1 MKINKIHIISFGG
14 LKNYTLD
21 LTDGFNC
28 IYGENEKGKT
38 TIMTFIKMMFYGNE
52 KGGSQLSKNIRKKY
66 TPWDS
71 TLMAGSIEFENNG
84 RAYRLEREF
93 KSSNSTDKVSVTDL
107 SLGEKRPASA
117 TIGEE
122 LFGLSASAFERSFFI
137 GQLGFPE
144 SNLSAESELNAKLS
158 NMVSTGDE
166 SVSLDE
172 VVSKLEK
179 VRHSIIS
186 KSGKAGEYYKNSIT
200 AKNLKEKL
208 DESITANNKFQEGKE
223 KLSAFKEETEKI
235 IKKAYS
241 LKQQL
246 SKEQDIK
253 NAEKLRELLKTKE
266 TLETLKK
273 ESTLKNGLVAD
284 DNFLR
289 NLKFLSAKFENAKAK
304 REAKEKETEIIKN
317 QLDVLINGPKI
328 GADES
333 AENIENTLQQLYKNL
348 ESVETSQKENALRL
362 EDLNS
367 SEKDKKKS
375 INPLFIIGIILIIL
389 GAIGFMITPIIT
401 IVLGVAGI
409 LLTVLGLTSKS
420 NKKAEL
426 IKEEITSLENVIKN
440 QQTHIEDI
448 KSQIADKKA
457 KIEAIKLANTSNA
470 QIVSAQQNLL
480 LQAEGELLN
489 LKNEEAT
496 TEAEFK
502 AEVQK
507 IDGEYPDALEKL
519 ENSCQNQKELKQ
531 QINFLLRDL
540 NNISYE
546 DARVKLEQMQDTEDL
561 QGVDFAYL
569 KAEYEKLL
577 TEITDRKSTEAAV
590 EAQLKSLITGIEI
603 PDVLQ
608 DKLCEIGE
616 ILTAQKDFCDS
627 ADIAVEVLKES
638 FAELRQ
644 NYGSQLEKKA
654 AEIFSLLTN
663 GKYSDMTVS
672 KSFGI
677 NVSEKTN
684 PISREAEYLSS
695 GTFDQAYLSV
705 RLAVAGLIEENIP
718 LFLDDT
724 LTQYDE
730 TRANKTLE
738 FLKEYSNGRQTVM
751 FTCHKTIC
759 DFAENLNCNT
769 INL

>member
-14 LKNYTLD
+14 LKNYTLN
-21 LTDGFNC
+21 LEDGFNC

-38 TIMTFIKMMFYGNE
+38 TIMSFIKMMFYGNE

-71 TLMAGSIEFENNG
+71 SLMAGSIEFEKDG

-93 KSSNSTDKVSVTDL
+93 KTSNSTDKVSITDL

-200 AKNLKEKL
+200 ANNLKEKL
-208 DESITANNKFQEGKE
+208 DQSITANNRFLEGKE
-223 KLSAFKEETEKI
+223 KLTLYKSETEKI
-235 IKKAYS
+235 MQKAYS

-246 SKEQDIK
+246 SKEEDIK
-253 NAEKLRELLKTKE
+253 NAEKLRELLNTKDA
-266 TLETLKK
+266 LETLKK
-273 ESTLKNGLVAD
+273 ECILKDGSTAD

-289 NLKFLSAKFENAKAK
+289 NLKFLSAKFENAKTK

-333 AENIENTLQQLYKNL
+333 VENIENTLQQLYTNL
-348 ESVETSQKENALRL
+348 ETVETSQKENTIRI
-362 EDLNS
+362 ETLNS
-367 SEKDKKKS
+367 SKNEKKKFIS
-375 INPLFIIGIILIIL
+375 PLSVVGIILIIL
-389 GAIGFMITPIIT
+389 GAFGIIISPIIT
-401 IVLGVAGI
+401 AVSGVLGVV
-409 LLTVLGLTSKS
+409 LLVLGLTLKS

-426 IKEEITSLENVIKN
+426 IKEEIASLENVIKN

-480 LQAEGELLN
+480 LTAEGELLN
-489 LKNEEAT
+489 LKNDEAT
-496 TEAEFK
+496 AEAEFK
-502 AEVQK
+502 AELQK
-507 IDGEYPDALEKL
+507 IDGEYPDIIAKI
-519 ENSCQNQKELKQ
+519 ENSCQKQKELKQ

-546 DARVKLEQMQDTEDL
+546 DAKAKLEQMQDTEDL
-561 QGVDFAYL
+561 QSVDFASI

-577 TEITDRKSTEAAV
+577 SEITERKSTEAAV
-590 EAQLKSLITGIEI
+590 EAQLKSLLSGIES

-608 DKLCEIGE
+608 DKLCEINE
-616 ILTAQKDFCDS
+616 ILTTQKDFCDS
-627 ADIAVEVLKES
+627 ANIAVEVLKES

-644 NYGSQLEKKA
+644 NYGSQLEKKS

-677 NVSEKTN
+677 NVSEKEN

-695 GTFDQAYLSV
+695 GTFDQAYLSM
-705 RLAVAGLIEENIP
+705 RLAVARLIDENIP

-724 LTQYDE
+724 LTQYDDN
-730 TRANKTLE
+730 RAEKTLG
-738 FLKEYSNGRQTVM
+738 FLKEYSKNGQAVM
-751 FTCHKTIC
+751 FTCHKSIYSQ
-759 DFAENLNCNT
+759 AENLNCNT
-769 INL
+769 KML

>member
-14 LKNYTLD
+14 LKNYTLN
-21 LTDGFNC
+21 LEDGFNC

-38 TIMTFIKMMFYGNE
+38 TIMSFIKMMFYGNE

-71 TLMAGSIEFENNG
+71 SLMAGSIEFEKDG

-93 KSSNSTDKVSVTDL
+93 KTSNSTDKVSITDL

-200 AKNLKEKL
+200 AKNLNDKL
-208 DESITANNKFQEGKE
+208 DESITANNRFLEGKE
-223 KLSAFKEETEKI
+223 KLTLYKSETEKI
-235 IKKAYS
+235 IQKTYS

-246 SKEQDIK
+246 SKEEDIK
-253 NAEKLRELLKTKE
+253 NAEKLRELLNTKE
-266 TLETLKK
+266 VLEALKK
-273 ESTLKNGLVAD
+273 ECILKDGSTAD

-333 AENIENTLQQLYKNL
+333 AENIENTLQQLYTNL
-348 ESVETSQKENALRL
+348 ETVETSQKENSARL
-362 EDLNS
+362 ETLNS
-367 SEKDKKKS
+367 SKNEKKKFIS
-375 INPLFIIGIILIIL
+375 PLSVIGIILIIL
-389 GAIGFMITPIIT
+389 GALGIIISPVITAVSG
-401 IVLGVAGI
+401 VLGVV
-409 LLTVLGLTSKS
+409 LLVLGLTLKS

-426 IKEEITSLENVIKN
+426 IESEIASLENVIKN

-448 KSQIADKKA
+448 KSQIAAKKA

-480 LQAEGELLN
+480 LTAEGELLN
-489 LKNEEAT
+489 LKNDEAIA
-496 TEAEFK
+496 EAEFK
-502 AEVQK
+502 AELQK
-507 IDGEYPDALEKL
+507 IDGEYPDIIAKI
-519 ENSCQNQKELKQ
+519 ENSCQKQKELKQ

-546 DARVKLEQMQDTEDL
+546 DARAKLEQIQNTEDL
-561 QGVDFAYL
+561 QSVDFASV

-577 TEITDRKSTEAAV
+577 SEITERKSTEAAV
-590 EAQLKSLITGIEI
+590 EAQLKSLLSGIES
-603 PDVLQ
+603 PDVLE
-608 DKLCEIGE
+608 DKLSEMSE

-677 NVSEKTN
+677 NVSEKEN

-705 RLAVAGLIEENIP
+705 RLAVAELIEENVP

-738 FLKEYSNGRQTVM
+738 FLKNYSKDRQAVM
-751 FTCHKTIC
+751 FTCHKTIYN
-759 DFAENLNCNT
+759 FAENLNCNT
-769 INL
+769 VNL

>member
-21 LTDGFNC
+21 LKDGFNC

-38 TIMTFIKMMFYGNE
+38 TIMSFIKMMFYGNE

-71 TLMAGSIEFENNG
+71 SLMAGSIEFEKNG

-93 KSSNSTDKVSVTDL
+93 KTSNSTDKVSITDL

-122 LFGLSASAFERSFFI
+122 LFGLSSSAFERSFFI

-144 SNLSAESELNAKLS
+144 SNIGAESELNAKLS

-166 SVSLDE
+166 SISLDE

-179 VRHSIIS
+179 VRYSIIS
-186 KSGKAGEYYKNSIT
+186 KSGKAGEYYKNSLT
-200 AKNLKEKL
+200 ANNLKAKL
-208 DESITANNKFQEGKE
+208 DESITANNRFSEGKE
-223 KLSAFKEETEKI
+223 KLTAYKAETEKI
-235 IKKAYS
+235 IQKAYS

-246 SKEQDIK
+246 SKEADIK
-253 NAEKLRELLKTKE
+253 NAEKLRELLNTKE
-266 TLETLKK
+266 ILENLKK

-304 REAKEKETEIIKN
+304 RKAKEKETEIIKN

-333 AENIENTLQQLYKNL
+333 AESIENTLQQLYTNL
-348 ESVETSQKENALRL
+348 KSVETSQKESSARL
-362 EDLNS
+362 ETLNS
-367 SEKDKKKS
+367 SKNEKKKS
-375 INPLFIIGIILIIL
+375 INPLLIIGIIMIIL
-389 GAIGFMITPIIT
+389 GALGYLISPIIT
-401 IVLGVAGI
+401 ASLGVIGI
-409 LLTVLGLTSKS
+409 ILSVFGLTLKS

-426 IKEEITSLENVIKN
+426 LATEIVSLENVIKN
-440 QQTHIEDI
+440 QQTHIDDI

-480 LQAEGELLN
+480 ITAEGELLN
-489 LKNEEAT
+489 LKNDEAIA
-496 TEAEFK
+496 EAEFK
-502 AEVQK
+502 AELQK
-507 IDGEYPDALEKL
+507 IDGEYPDIIAKL
-519 ENSCQNQKELKQ
+519 ENSCQKQKELKQ

-546 DARVKLEQMQDTEDL
+546 DARTKLDQMQDTKDL
-561 QGVDFAYL
+561 QGVDFAFV
-569 KAEYEKLL
+569 KAEYERLL
-577 TEITDRKSTEAAV
+577 SEITERKSTEAAV
-590 EAQLKSLITGIEI
+590 EAQLKSLISGTES

-608 DKLCEIGE
+608 DKLCEISK
-616 ILTAQKDFCDS
+616 ILTAQKDFCDC
-627 ADIAVEVLKES
+627 ADIAAQVLKES

-663 GKYSDMTVS
+663 GKYCDMTVS
-672 KSFGI
+672 KSFSI
-677 NVSEKTN
+677 NVSERSN

-705 RLAVAGLIEENIP
+705 RLAVAELIEENIP

-738 FLKEYSNGRQTVM
+738 FLKEYSKGRQAVM

-769 INL
+769 VNL

>member
-14 LKNYTLD
+14 LKNYTLN
-21 LTDGFNC
+21 LGDGFNC

-38 TIMTFIKMMFYGNE
+38 TIMSFIKMMFYGNE

-71 TLMAGSIEFENNG
+71 NLMAGSIEFEKDG

-93 KSSNSTDKVSVTDL
+93 KSSNSTDKVSITDL

-144 SNLSAESELNAKLS
+144 SNVSAESELNAKLS

-208 DESITANNKFQEGKE
+208 DESITANNRFLEGKE
-223 KLSAFKEETEKI
+223 KLTLYKSETEKI
-235 IKKAYS
+235 IQKAYS

-246 SKEQDIK
+246 SKEEDIK

-266 TLETLKK
+266 TLEALKK
-273 ESTLKNGLVAD
+273 ESTLKNGSTAD

-304 REAKEKETEIIKN
+304 REAKEKEAEIIKN

-328 GADES
+328 SVDES
-333 AENIENTLQQLYKNL
+333 SESIENTLQQLYTNL
-348 ESVETSQKENALRL
+348 ESVETSQKENTIRL
-362 EDLNS
+362 ETLNFS
-367 SEKDKKKS
+367 KDDKKKS
-375 INPLFIIGIILIIL
+375 ITPLSIIGIVLIIL
-389 GAIGFMITPIIT
+389 GALGIIISPVITA
-401 IVLGVAGI
+401 VLGVLGVV
-409 LLTVLGLTSKS
+409 LLVLGLTLKS
-420 NKKAEL
+420 NKKGEL
-426 IKEEITSLENVIKN
+426 IKQEIASLENVIKN
-440 QQTHIEDI
+440 QQLHIDDI

-480 LQAEGELLN
+480 LTAEGELLN
-489 LKNEEAT
+489 LKNDEAT
-496 TEAEFK
+496 AEAEFK
-502 AEVQK
+502 AELQK
-507 IDGEYPDALEKL
+507 IDGEYPDIIAKIET
-519 ENSCQNQKELKQ
+519 SCQKQKELKQ

-546 DARVKLEQMQDTEDL
+546 DAKAKLEQMQDTKDL
-561 QGVDFAYL
+561 QGVDFASI
-569 KAEYEKLL
+569 KTEYEKLL
-577 TEITDRKSTEAAV
+577 SEITERKSTEAAV
-590 EAQLKSLITGIEI
+590 EAQLKSLLSGIES

-654 AEIFSLLTN
+654 AKIFSLLTN

-677 NVSEKTN
+677 NVGQKEN

-705 RLAVAGLIEENIP
+705 RLAVAELIEENVP

-738 FLKEYSNGRQTVM
+738 FLKNYSKDRQAVM